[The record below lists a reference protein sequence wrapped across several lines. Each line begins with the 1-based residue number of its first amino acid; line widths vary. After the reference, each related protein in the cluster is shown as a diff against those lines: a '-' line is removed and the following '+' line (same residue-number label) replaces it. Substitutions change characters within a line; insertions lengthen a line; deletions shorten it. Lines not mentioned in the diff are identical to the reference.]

1 MKNLFF
7 AITAIVYV
15 FSVNAQHLTIKHV
28 KSFEFKEL
36 ITKKEGT
43 LLDVRTSYEFN
54 SGHINDAI
62 QINYYGF
69 SFKQELLLLPK
80 DKPVY
85 IYCRTGYR
93 SEKASK
99 ILIENGYD
107 VYNLQDGIKDW
118 KRNKYPTIKDSGE

>member
-7 AITAIVYV
+7 AITTITFV
-15 FSVNAQHLTIKHV
+15 FFANAQHSSIKHV
-28 KSFEFKEL
+28 KSSEFKEL
-36 ITKKEGT
+36 IAKKEGT

-54 SGHINDAI
+54 DGYINDAI
-62 QINYYGF
+62 QINYY
-69 SFKQELLLLPK
+69 SFNFEQELLLLPK

-107 VYNLQDGIKDW
+107 VYNLQGGIKDW
-118 KRNKYPTIKDSGE
+118 EQNKYPTIKDSRE